1 MPFFFPYSEN
11 FIDLR
16 MRIGSKAGVAGTAIV
31 IESIGEFL
39 VPKSIEEKAEASP
52 QFESMD
58 IDTKARFYL
67 HLMLMAA
74 EDIDSK

>member
-1 MPFFFPYSEN
+1 VHYSLIISMPFFFPYSEN

-39 VPKSIEEKAEASP
+39 VPKSIERK
-52 QFESMD
+52 
-58 IDTKARFYL
+58 RR
-67 HLMLMAA
+67 HLLNLSLWTL
-74 EDIDSK
+74 IQRPGFICI